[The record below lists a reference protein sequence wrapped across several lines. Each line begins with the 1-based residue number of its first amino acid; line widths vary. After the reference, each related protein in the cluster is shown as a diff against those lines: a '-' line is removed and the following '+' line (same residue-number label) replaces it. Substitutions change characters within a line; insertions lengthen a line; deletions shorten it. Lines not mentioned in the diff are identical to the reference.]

1 MQHTFSVGLE
11 HIFQDSGNIQPRI
24 YQHDFENIITGWFTA
39 DKILFSSAQCE
50 TISHRAVFEIDDLLR
65 KVISS
70 CDKIWVDFECFLFRF
85 CLKTHEFQIGT

>member
-24 YQHDFENIITGWFTA
+24 YQHDFENIITSWLTA
-39 DKILFSSAQCE
+39 DKIFFSSAQCE
-50 TISHRAVFEIDDLLR
+50 IISQRAVFEIDDLLR
-65 KVISS
+65 KVIYS

-85 CLKTHEFQIGT
+85 CLKIHEFQIST